1 MLRDT
6 LKTLLS
12 AWGPS
17 GNEHAVAEAIKAL
30 VAPHVDD
37 MHVDALGNLIVQKY
51 GSDENG
57 KRIAFSAHMDHIGFV
72 VTDIDENGFLR
83 VNNVG
88 GINQSI
94 SNARHVLFENGTE
107 GVLYCQPAKGE
118 TPAMKHLFI
127 DIGAESRT
135 DAEQNVQIGDMA
147 VYAPDCFEIG
157 ANRIASPAMDDRCAC
172 ALLYGLIKG
181 WINGLFKELVSAGGF
196 LIGLGAAYVYY
207 KTVGCSITE
216 FIIITLATPLVLGL
230 LATILTKV
238 LDKVPVAGF
247 INHLLGAILGV
258 VKWGL
263 IAGFILLLLEKLEP
277 LKEYIPNLTSH
288 LDSLKEHVTQLMNL
302 IK

>member
-1 MLRDT
+1 MI
-6 LKTLLS
+6 
-12 AWGPS
+12 WV
-17 GNEHAVAEAIKAL
+17 EVA
-30 VAPHVDD
+30 
-37 MHVDALGNLIVQKY
+37 
-51 GSDENG
+51 
-57 KRIAFSAHMDHIGFV
+57 
-72 VTDIDENGFLR
+72 
-83 VNNVG
+83 
-88 GINQSI
+88 
-94 SNARHVLFENGTE
+94 
-107 GVLYCQPAKGE
+107 
-118 TPAMKHLFI
+118 
-127 DIGAESRT
+127 
-135 DAEQNVQIGDMA
+135 
-147 VYAPDCFEIG
+147 
-157 ANRIASPAMDDRCAC
+157 CAC

-181 WINGLFKELVSAGGF
+181 WINGLFKELVSSGGF

-247 INHLLGAILGV
+247 LNHLLGAILGV